1 MVWTLD
7 RHKNWGGSWLIVVQP
22 VTTLAIGGAEERCH
36 VPDIE
41 WQYAPGRWNMTENST
56 LAVVRVQITVLENKV
71 TSWLRF
77 YQTSKTLFTSRVQES
92 SAEIQ
97 SMEYRVQSTGGW
109 MAICLWPLLATG
121 SRLSQGPSS
130 SFHQAMFT
138 SNRLTQV
145 LNKFDK
151 VVTLKTLAHF
161 CYLG

>member
-7 RHKNWGGSWLIVVQP
+7 RHKNCGGSWLIVVQP

-71 TSWLRF
+71 
-77 YQTSKTLFTSRVQES
+77 TSRVQES